1 MKKIALITNVF
12 EEVNFGSGGE
22 RVFYEFVKKFI
33 SDGNIV
39 DLYCTKHKTPK
50 HLRHLKINEL
60 IEIGHPK
67 DYKRAHK
74 IEKTVYKYK
83 QIIDTKNYD
92 EVWAE
97 NFVPYFPNLFIQG
110 HSALRFLQIQPSI
123 FAKLKYFLTRFDHI
137 FAQKRWICDKKI
149 SKLIVPSYFL
159 RNEIS
164 QNFGINKEK
173 FEIIRP
179 GINPVD
185 RREKD
190 FSKLVFGLSAP
201 SFTKKGGF
209 IFLGALAH
217 LKKTKLDFQAKI
229 IYPKWKRNLALRFFM
244 HLWDLND
251 CVEFLPSQKNMEN
264 FYNSINVIVVPSLI
278 ESFAMLATEGMNYSN
293 IPVISNVAGA
303 SELIQDGVN
312 GFVFDMNNDASKNLA
327 LKLLDVAICDKRSIA
342 QKAKETADTLDW
354 SKW

>member
-22 RVFYEFVKKFI
+22 KVFYQFVKKFI
-33 SDGNIV
+33 DEGNIV

-50 HLRHLKINEL
+50 ELRHLKINEL

-67 DYKRAHK
+67 DYKRAKK
-74 IEKTVYKYK
+74 IERTVKKYK
-83 QIIDTKNYD
+83 KIIEEKNYD

-123 FAKLKYFLTRFDHI
+123 FSKIKYFLMRFDHI
-137 FAQKRWICDKKI
+137 LAQKRWIKDNKI
-149 SKLIVPSYFL
+149 QKIIVPSYFL
-159 RNEIS
+159 RNEIAE
-164 QNFGINKEK
+164 NFKINKEK
-173 FEIIRP
+173 FDILRP
-179 GINPVD
+179 GLTSVEKI
-185 RREKD
+185 EKD
-190 FSKLVFGLSAP
+190 FSKLVLGLSAP
-201 SFTKKGGF
+201 SFTKKGGY
-209 IFLGALAH
+209 IFLCALAH
-217 LKKTKLDFQAKI
+217 LKRTKLDFKAKI
-229 IYPKWKRNLALRFFM
+229 IYPKWKTNLMLRFFV
-244 HLWDLND
+244 HLWDLKD
-251 CVEFLPSQKNMEN
+251 CVEFLPAQKNMEE

-303 SELIQDGVN
+303 SELIQDGKN
-312 GFVFDMNNDASKNLA
+312 GFVFNIQGNSAKNLA
-327 LKLLDVAICDKRSIA
+327 VKILDLAICDK
-342 QKAKETADTLDW
+342 QKISREAKNTADTLDW